1 MAMLIRDRRITVSGG
16 REVNFYTAEQKT
28 AGSGK
33 NLPAESIIIADRL
46 PSYPRIPQNRSAS
59 VLQAGWPHS

>member
-1 MAMLIRDRRITVSGG
+1 MAMLIRERRIAASGG

-33 NLPAESIIIADRL
+33 SPPAESIIISGPL
-46 PSYPRIPQNRSAS
+46 PS
-59 VLQAGWPHS
+59 